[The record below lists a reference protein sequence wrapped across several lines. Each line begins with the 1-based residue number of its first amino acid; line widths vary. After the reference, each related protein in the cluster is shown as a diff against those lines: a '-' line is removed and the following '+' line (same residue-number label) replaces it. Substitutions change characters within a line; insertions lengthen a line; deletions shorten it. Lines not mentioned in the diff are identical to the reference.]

1 MGKYV
6 KLKLDVVF
14 KSMFGDEKNED
25 ALTNLISRLLEIPRE
40 SIRQIVLENVE
51 LTPETFEEKFS
62 RVDLKMTVDD
72 RVVNVEIQVRNQD
85 CFVERS
91 LYYWSKIYTSKLK
104 SGEGYDNLK
113 ETVCIN
119 IVDFSLFDCEEYHSQ
134 FKIMET
140 KRHEVLTDK
149 LNIHFFELSKID
161 DNVDEGNLMKLWLQL
176 IKAETEEEISML
188 ENTNVKEINDAIV
201 ILRNL
206 SADEKTRYMADM
218 REKTLHDAANE
229 LNTAVRK
236 GRAEE
241 RAEMLEKMRKSGMS
255 EEQIQKIL
263 EL

>member
-1 MGKYV
+1 
-6 KLKLDVVF
+6 
-14 KSMFGDEKNED
+14 
-25 ALTNLISRLLEIPRE
+25 
-40 SIRQIVLENVE
+40 
-51 LTPETFEEKFS
+51 
-62 RVDLKMTVDD
+62 
-72 RVVNVEIQVRNQD
+72 
-85 CFVERS
+85 
-91 LYYWSKIYTSKLK
+91 
-104 SGEGYDNLK
+104 
-113 ETVCIN
+113 
-119 IVDFSLFDCEEYHSQ
+119 
-134 FKIMET
+134 
-140 KRHEVLTDK
+140 
-149 LNIHFFELSKID
+149 
-161 DNVDEGNLMKLWLQL
+161 MKLWLQL